1 MKQSKN
7 SFSVSFQ
14 IRWER
19 IGKASWLNW
28 RLFTTVLVLIL
39 RFVAAFVSK

>member
-19 IGKASWLNW
+19 IGKASRANW
-28 RLFTTVLVLIL
+28 RIIATIVIL
-39 RFVAAFVSK
+39 TLRLVAAFIGK